1 MNDAHPLRIEFNYP
15 TELAVSKEKEIYFYR
30 ILQEITH
37 NTIKHAKAENLK
49 INLHKTGTQLI
60 LHTKDDGCGF
70 SYEAKLNESSDLGF

>member
-1 MNDAHPLRIEFNYP
+1 MMHPLRIEFNYP

-49 INLHKTGTQLI
+49 INLHKTGFTAYLAHKRRRMRIQL
-60 LHTKDDGCGF
+60 
-70 SYEAKLNESSDLGF
+70 